1 MAKKKEE
8 KKSLAEMSLAEKT
21 ANSAESCSRVN
32 ICKRWA
38 WGELEVS
45 CGSALNLDELHY
57 GIFKCLKR
65 RQVDF
70 LVSKEAS
77 LLIQEYSAG
86 GEQMSHPPGI

>member
-38 WGELEVS
+38 WGELWLCTES
-45 CGSALNLDELHY
+45 ELHY

-86 GEQMSHPPGI
+86 VEQMSHPPGI

>member
-1 MAKKKEE
+1 M
-8 KKSLAEMSLAEKT
+8 
-21 ANSAESCSRVN
+21 
-32 ICKRWA
+32 
-38 WGELEVS
+38 S

-77 LLIQEYSAG
+77 LLIQEYSEQCYQG
-86 GEQMSHPPGI
+86 GGNPSALT

>member
-1 MAKKKEE
+1 M
-8 KKSLAEMSLAEKT
+8 
-21 ANSAESCSRVN
+21 
-32 ICKRWA
+32 
-38 WGELEVS
+38 S

-86 GEQMSHPPGI
+86 VEQISHPPGI

>member
-1 MAKKKEE
+1 M
-8 KKSLAEMSLAEKT
+8 
-21 ANSAESCSRVN
+21 
-32 ICKRWA
+32 
-38 WGELEVS
+38 S
-45 CGSALNLDELHY
+45 CGCALNLDELHY

-86 GEQMSHPPGI
+86 VEQIMSHPPGIKPLVGGLSP

>member
-1 MAKKKEE
+1 M
-8 KKSLAEMSLAEKT
+8 
-21 ANSAESCSRVN
+21 
-32 ICKRWA
+32 
-38 WGELEVS
+38 S

-77 LLIQEYSAG
+77 FLIQEYSAG
-86 GEQMSHPPGI
+86 VEQIMSHPPGI